1 MDIAASGNTAML
13 EGALL
18 VVRGIKRDADEQ
30 HHNRQ
35 EDDAGKKV
43 HDLQFTYLIYATL
56 DLPMNK
62 IDADTEQN
70 GAECS
75 DKPKGWIS
83 ARRR

>member
-1 MDIAASGNTAML
+1 MV

-56 DLPMNK
+56 DLPM
-62 IDADTEQN
+62 T
-70 GAECS
+70 
-75 DKPKGWIS
+75 
-83 ARRR
+83 R

>member
-1 MDIAASGNTAML
+1 ML

-35 EDDAGKKV
+35 EDDAGEKV
-43 HDLQFTYLIYATL
+43 HNLKFTYLIYATL
-56 DLPMNK
+56 DLAMDK
-62 IDADTEQN
+62 IDTDTDTEQE

-75 DKPKGWIS
+75 DKPKCWIS
-83 ARRR
+83 ALRR